1 VFWKALPEHNPEKL
15 DSTQDSYPIADGNL
29 SKINHTHSHINY
41 YNKDIDPKI
50 VNPVG
55 HAR

>member
-15 DSTQDSYPIADGNL
+15 DSTQDSYPTADGNL
-29 SKINHTHSHINY
+29 SNINHTHSHINY

-50 VNPVG
+50 VNLVG